1 MFQFHLKSI
10 FIHGLSHVIFQRVPS
25 LWSSESDG
33 VSTNFCSWS
42 YSKSPHIRT
51 YFFEIQAEIGSYFK
65 DTMTNIRV
73 YRFLF
78 EEWLV

>member
-1 MFQFHLKSI
+1 MF
-10 FIHGLSHVIFQRVPS
+10 
-25 LWSSESDG
+25 
-33 VSTNFCSWS
+33 S
-42 YSKSPHIRT
+42 YSKSPHIIT
-51 YFFEIQAEIGSYFK
+51 YFFEIQTEIGSYFK